1 MRVAEALGDLVEAME
16 THRPACEG
24 IDLFTAD
31 DLSKADVAAC
41 AAVCAGCPLFPECDT
56 YARIA
61 RPSAGVWAGKK
72 RNGRPGRENA

>member
-1 MRVAEALGDLVEAME
+1 MTVAEAWQQLIDAME
-16 THRPACEG
+16 VHEPACRR

-31 DLSKADVAAC
+31 DLTAADLRAC
-41 AAVCAGCPLFPECDT
+41 AAVCAECPLFIECEQ

-72 RNGRPGRENA
+72 RNGRPGREDA

>member
-1 MRVAEALGDLVEAME
+1 MRAGEAWQRLADAME
-16 THRPACEG
+16 VHEPACRG

-31 DLSKADVAAC
+31 DLTAADLRAC

-72 RNGRPGRENA
+72 RNGRPGREDT